1 MRDSMS
7 VQKIKPVDIYKAQ
20 RKISSVVHKTP
31 LKKSINLSQRTGKN
45 VFYKLEF
52 LQDTGSFKVRGA
64 ANFLLNLDS
73 AQQERGVVTYSTGNH
88 GRATAYIANEIGSKA
103 RVCLSN
109 NVPFNKRQEIEKA
122 GGELILHGTSQDEA
136 ERRALELREQKGYCV
151 VPPFDDPYIIAGQG
165 TIGLEIMEVLP
176 EANSILV
183 PLSGGG
189 LISGIAVAVKFI
201 NPDCK
206 VIGVSMEQGAAM
218 AESLKQ
224 GKPVQ
229 VEEVQTL
236 ADSLQGGILLNNQ
249 YTFEIVRKY
258 VDEVILVT
266 EKEIALGITYAFEQ
280 DHYVLE
286 GAAAVGIAAIL
297 SGKVNN
303 CGEDVVVITTGG
315 NIDNRQFLSVISD
328 NMGSV

>member
-1 MRDSMS
+1 MTAH
-7 VQKIKPVDIYKAQ
+7 KIKPVDIFKAQ
-20 RKISSVVHKTP
+20 RIISSVVRKTP
-31 LKKSINLSQRTGKN
+31 LKKSIDLSIKTGKN

-64 ANFLLNLDS
+64 ANFLLHLDS
-73 AQQERGVVTYSTGNH
+73 AKQKRGVVTYSTGNH
-88 GRATAYIANEIGSKA
+88 GRATAYIADRIGSKA

-109 NVPFNKRQEIEKA
+109 NVPDNKRKEIEKA
-122 GGELILHGTSQDEA
+122 GGELIVYGKNQDEA
-136 ERRALELREQKGYCV
+136 ECRALELREQEGYSV
-151 VPPFDDPYIIAGQG
+151 VPPFDDLYIIAGQG
-165 TIGLEIMEVLP
+165 TIGLEIMNVLP
-176 EANSILV
+176 EVDSILV

-189 LISGIAVAVKFI
+189 LISGIAIAVKYI

-206 VIGVSMEQGAAM
+206 VIGVSMDRGAAM

-236 ADSLQGGILLNNQ
+236 ADSLQGGILLHNK
-249 YTFEIVRKY
+249 YTFDIVREY
-258 VDEVILVT
+258 VDDIILVT

-286 GAAAVGIAAIL
+286 GAAAVGIAALL
-297 SGKVNN
+297 SGKINN
-303 CGEDVVVITTGG
+303 CGENVVVITTGG

-328 NMGSV
+328 SKNHSDF